1 MISNFINILIFTLII
16 VFILIL
22 KQQLFIPDNKIE
34 KFDNNNKNTNNKRD
48 NHPYKLKEALS
59 NDAFELAQQNAGN
72 INVLKNRVEN
82 LEVLK
87 NQVMDN
93 SNKIKLLEEDLEQI
107 LQDQINMTLKKRPPN
122 ISGFK

>member
-1 MISNFINILIFTLII
+1 MIYNFINILIFTLIF

-22 KQQLFIPDNKIE
+22 KQQLFIPHNKIE
-34 KFDNNNKNTNNKRD
+34 KFENNNTNNKRD
-48 NHPYKLKEALS
+48 SPPYKLHVS
-59 NDAFELAQQNAGN
+59 NDAFVLAQQNAGN
-72 INVLKNRVEN
+72 INILKNRVEN

-107 LQDQINMTLKKRPPN
+107 LKEQINITLQKTPPN

>member
-1 MISNFINILIFTLII
+1 MIHNFINILIFTLIF
-16 VFILIL
+16 VFILII
-22 KQQLFIPDNKIE
+22 KQQLFIPHNKIE
-34 KFDNNNKNTNNKRD
+34 KFENNNNANNTRD
-48 NHPYKLKEALS
+48 NPPYKLNDPLS
-59 NDAFELAQQNAGN
+59 NDAFILAQQNAGN

-87 NQVMDN
+87 NKVMDN

-107 LQDQINMTLKKRPPN
+107 LQEQINMTLKKTPPN